1 MGRLSSWI
9 DLVSLDYSRGLW
21 IHRKLAEDLGAR
33 SLLEKSRVVERFL
46 AEEQQ
51 DLAYKSFPTTGLRS
65 VRGQEKETY
74 GESATITEISM
85 AVRVE
90 RAKLIFK
97 KRNPTSCQ
105 SSCHGP
111 FKLHK
116 MGCKIQNACKH
127 FWDRLNILSSLKFK
141 NDYSRVYNWSRI

>member
-1 MGRLSSWI
+1 MVSS
-9 DLVSLDYSRGLW
+9 DYSRGLW

-51 DLAYKSFPTTGLRS
+51 DLAYKSFPSTGLRS

-74 GESATITEISM
+74 GESATITEVSM

-90 RAKLIFK
+90 RAELIVK
-97 KRNPTSCQ
+97 KPSYSCQ

-111 FKLHK
+111 
-116 MGCKIQNACKH
+116 
-127 FWDRLNILSSLKFK
+127 LSSIRWDAKFRMLASISET
-141 NDYSRVYNWSRI
+141 DSTFSHL

>member
-1 MGRLSSWI
+1 MVSS
-9 DLVSLDYSRGLW
+9 DYSRGLW

-90 RAKLIFK
+90 RAELIFK

-111 FKLHK
+111 
-116 MGCKIQNACKH
+116 
-127 FWDRLNILSSLKFK
+127 LSSIKWDAKFRMLASISET
-141 NDYSRVYNWSRI
+141 DSTFSHL

>member
-1 MGRLSSWI
+1 M
-9 DLVSLDYSRGLW
+9 VSLDYSRGLW

-33 SLLEKSRVVERFL
+33 FLLEKSRVVERFL

-90 RAKLIFK
+90 RAELIFK

-111 FKLHK
+111 
-116 MGCKIQNACKH
+116 
-127 FWDRLNILSSLKFK
+127 LSSIKWDAK
-141 NDYSRVYNWSRI
+141 SRMLASISETDSTFSHL